1 MARHIQKFFIFLV
14 GALVCFPVITIGQ
27 EQYRDVAEVL
37 SQLVAV
43 QEKYISSVKK
53 ATKSEEVAS
62 AMREL
67 NAELGTL
74 HTAFRELE
82 KKYPSFSVI
91 DPKLSPEI
99 KVLVASSRQLS
110 KQLSE
115 TTIINL
121 YRYGNEEAVAD
132 EIKKTKEFLRSI
144 TSFTDDKKVSEKN

>member
-1 MARHIQKFFIFLV
+1 MRKLFIILIS
-14 GALVCFPVITIGQ
+14 ALLCFPAITIGQ

-37 SQLVAV
+37 SKLVAL
-43 QEKYISSVKK
+43 QEKYISSIKK

-74 HTAFRELE
+74 HIAFKELE

-110 KQLSE
+110 KQLTE

-121 YRYGNEEAVAD
+121 YRYGNEEVVAD
-132 EIKKTKEFLRSI
+132 EIKKTKELLRSI
-144 TSFTDDKKVSEKN
+144 TSFTDEKKVPEKN